1 MKCAWEA
8 VKIVMIMVVI
18 KADQRML
25 LGRVETLIYS
35 FSIKESQVSHW
46 HLILTIGQG
55 GAVLASRRLQ
65 DD

>member
-1 MKCAWEA
+1 
-8 VKIVMIMVVI
+8 MIMVVI